1 MTFETLMYIH
11 SLMKQDEEAKR
22 EAYNA
27 ARDHLEDLKDQGASR
42 EEIAEA
48 KQRKNTAY
56 RIHSDA
62 LKALNEFND
71 HDWR

>member
-1 MTFETLMYIH
+1 MTFETLLYIH
-11 SLMKQDEEAKR
+11 NLMKQDEEAKR

-27 ARDHLEDLKDQGASR
+27 ARDHLEELKDKEASR

-48 KQRKNTAY
+48 KKRKEAAD

-62 LKALNEFND
+62 LRALNEFKD

>member
-27 ARDHLEDLKDQGASR
+27 ARDYLEELKDKGASR

-48 KQRKNTAY
+48 KQRKNTAD

-62 LKALNEFND
+62 LRALNEFNY
-71 HDWR
+71 HEWR

>member
-11 SLMKQDEEAKR
+11 SLMKQDKEAKR

-27 ARDHLEDLKDQGASR
+27 ARDHLEELKDQGASR

-48 KQRKNTAY
+48 KKRKEAADHAH
-56 RIHSDA
+56 IDA
-62 LKALNEFND
+62 LRAKNDFND
-71 HDWR
+71 HEWR

>member
-1 MTFETLMYIH
+1 MTFETLLYIH
-11 SLMKQDEEAKR
+11 NLMKQDEEAKR

-42 EEIAEA
+42 EEITEA
-48 KQRKNTAY
+48 KQRKNTAD

-62 LKALNEFND
+62 LRALNEFKD

>member
-11 SLMKQDEEAKR
+11 SLMKRDEEAKR
-22 EAYNA
+22 EVYNA
-27 ARDHLEDLKDQGASR
+27 ARDRLEELKDKGASR

-48 KQRKNTAY
+48 KQRKNTAD

-62 LKALNEFND
+62 LRALNEFND